1 MIVEARIR
9 HTGAIT
15 AKCLFSIITQ
25 LNILP
30 QAQKSAAL
38 LTSNIYA
45 SRASLNK
52 AKWAFLSAI
61 LHRRR
66 KPE

>member
-38 LTSNIYA
+38 LTFNIYA
-45 SRASLNK
+45 SRASPK
-52 AKWAFLSAI
+52 QS
-61 LHRRR
+61 
-66 KPE
+66 

>member
-30 QAQKSAAL
+30 QAQKTAAHKL
-38 LTSNIYA
+38 LLYGGYLLIHQANHYA
-45 SRASLNK
+45 TGTG
-52 AKWAFLSAI
+52 
-61 LHRRR
+61 
-66 KPE
+66 